1 MNPSPVRVLPPC
13 GHPVTGGTGAAPTGR
28 PRRPRPFSRPP
39 LAMAAVAAAITGAG
53 LLLPGA
59 ASALPMGH
67 HESWMLMLDSTPAS
81 RSFAANYAVAQTW
94 APGLTLRRWDEP
106 AAHGATVLRESAGLS
121 LTHRLHR
128 WNLPHAQANLW
139 LVGDAGQLRRAGG
152 HGRSAG
158 EGGYGALA
166 FMADYETTRVY
177 LGGNLKLLRGG
188 GQLRHDVARLRTGF
202 AFWEPEY
209 EGTQPWFIV
218 EAERTRY
225 SPGSMR
231 EGTLLTPMLR
241 LIHRR
246 WFVELGVNRDGG
258 MFNLMFNH

>member
-1 MNPSPVRVLPPC
+1 MNPLS
-13 GHPVTGGTGAAPTGR
+13 HPRAPFRPGLLALVAAG
-28 PRRPRPFSRPP
+28 
-39 LAMAAVAAAITGAG
+39 AMALHG
-53 LLLPGA
+53 P

-67 HESWMLMLDSTPAS
+67 YESWMLMLDSTPS
-81 RSFAANYAVAQTW
+81 TRSLAANYAVAQTW
-94 APGLTLRRWDEP
+94 APGGVLRRWEEP
-106 AAHGATVLRESAGLS
+106 VAHGASLLRESAGLS

-139 LVGDAGQLRRAGG
+139 LLGDAGQLRRAGG
-152 HGRSAG
+152 HGRSSG
-158 EGGYGALA
+158 TSGYGAAA

-177 LGGNLKLLRGG
+177 FGGSLKALRGEDS
-188 GQLRHDVARLRTGF
+188 LRHDVARVRTGF
-202 AFWEPEY
+202 SFWEAEY
-209 EGTQPWFIV
+209 EGIQPWLLI

-225 SPGSMR
+225 SAGSMQ

-246 WFVELGVNRDGG
+246 WFIELGINRDGG